1 MTERRKDTAF
11 WNHPFVQGLPP
22 LAKLLLDYLW
32 TGPDCNQAGL
42 YYLTTKTIAFDTGID
57 EKEIPEL
64 MKLLEKKVKWWPE
77 INLIWPKTFLKRQ
90 SRSPKFLIA
99 VGRCL
104 ENINHP
110 DIVAEFLDFNKRTY
124 GIEIPYKEGRSPS
137 PPEKLMKLLEK
148 KPSSK
153 LPVIVDE
160 KLKGLV
166 DCYESNIAIATP
178 MVLERLKDICDQYPD
193 GWFQKAVEE
202 AVRNSKRN
210 LAYVEAILKRWESEG
225 INPFEEK
232 KKSGSHKKHPTSDER
247 RKAGAK

>member
-1 MTERRKDTAF
+1 MTERRKDTGF

-42 YYLTTKTIAFDTGID
+42 YYLTPKTIAFDTGID
-57 EKEIPEL
+57 ESQIPEL
-64 MKLLEKKVKWWPE
+64 LKVLEPKVKWYPE
-77 INLIWPKTFLKRQ
+77 LNLVWPKTFLKRQ
-90 SRSPKFLIA
+90 SRSPKFLVA

-110 DIVAEFLDFNKRTY
+110 DIVAEFLDYNKSTY
-124 GIEIPYKEGRSPS
+124 GIDIPYKEGAQAPS
-137 PPEKLMKLLEK
+137 PPEK
-148 KPSSK
+148 KPVRK

-166 DCYESNIAIATP
+166 ECFESNIAVITP
-178 MVLERLKDICDQYPD
+178 MVVERLKDICDQYPN
-193 GWFQKAVEE
+193 GWFQKAVGE

-232 KKSGSHKKHPTSDER
+232 KSEAHKGKSTTTTKRLQE
-247 RKAGAK
+247 GAK